1 MKEDFKNNK
10 LELKI
15 LKDLYESINGLYAFT
30 FYSKYK
36 IEPEEIFSIISKY
49 SEQKILTYENEK
61 IELTL
66 QGKNIILKQL
76 FTKNIKN
83 GKFLN
88 IPSDFVI
95 EKIEINSP
103 YLPNINKVSAEILKI
118 EGGKETS
125 IKEV

>member
-1 MKEDFKNNK
+1 MKQDFKNTQ

-36 IEPEEIFSIISKY
+36 VEPEEIFSFISKY
-49 SEQKILTYENEK
+49 SDQKILTYENEK
-61 IELTL
+61 IELTF

-76 FTKNIKN
+76 FTQKIRK
-83 GKFLN
+83 GRFSN
-88 IPSDFVI
+88 IPSEFVI

>member
-1 MKEDFKNNK
+1 MKQDFKNTQ
-10 LELKI
+10 LEIKI

-36 IEPEEIFSIISKY
+36 VEPEEIFSFISKY
-49 SEQKILTYENEK
+49 SDQKVLTYENER
-61 IELTL
+61 IELTF
-66 QGKNIILKQL
+66 QGRNVVLKQL
-76 FTKNIKN
+76 FAPKISK
-83 GKFLN
+83 GRFSN
-88 IPSDFVI
+88 IPSEFVI

-125 IKEV
+125 IMEV